1 MTYALHASQGDS
13 DALASSSEA
22 MEWILTSLVRVPEA
36 SELPKVDGTGA
47 RDGQVFLFR
56 NKIRSPF

>member
-1 MTYALHASQGDS
+1 MTYALQRNIRASEPTTRSVVLRQGDA

-36 SELPKVDGTGA
+36 SELLKVLGM
-47 RDGQVFLFR
+47 VL
-56 NKIRSPF
+56 